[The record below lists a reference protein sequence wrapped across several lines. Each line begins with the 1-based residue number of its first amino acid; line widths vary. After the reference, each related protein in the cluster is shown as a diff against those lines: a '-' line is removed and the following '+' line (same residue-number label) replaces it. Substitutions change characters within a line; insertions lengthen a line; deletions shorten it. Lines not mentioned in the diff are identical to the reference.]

1 MLLAL
6 ISHWVWLAL
15 VRGDKRS
22 ERCSEAYVVLE
33 LPARPWRMRSMVA
46 SSTAEGWTALVVP
59 APLRQLGCKSR
70 RADNRTQT
78 GFICITITL
87 QFM

>member
-6 ISHWVWLAL
+6 ISPWVWLAL
-15 VRGDKRS
+15 AQGDKRP

-33 LPARPWRMRSMVA
+33 LSARPWRMRSMVA

-59 APLRQLGCKSR
+59 ALCRQLGCESGS
-70 RADNRTQT
+70 ANNLTQT

-87 QFM
+87 QLM